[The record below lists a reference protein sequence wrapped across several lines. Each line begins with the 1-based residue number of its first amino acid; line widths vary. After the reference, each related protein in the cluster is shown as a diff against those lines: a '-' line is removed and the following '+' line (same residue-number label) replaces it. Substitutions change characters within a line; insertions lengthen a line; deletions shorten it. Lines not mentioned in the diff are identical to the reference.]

1 MDLDGAAGDEHPLA
15 NLRICQSLR
24 DELHHPQ
31 LGWGE
36 AFPASLGALALPSSA
51 VRPSNR
57 VLERELAPLGVRLGS
72 ELGLQPLPQLVELGL
87 LVLPPRAAV
96 EVLECAVAGA
106 KQAQSFLV

>member
-15 NLRICQSLR
+15 NLRICQSFR

-51 VRPSNR
+51 VRPADR

-72 ELGLQPLPQLVELGL
+72 ELGFQPLAPLLQLGRL
-87 LVLPPRAAV
+87 LLPPAAARARTRRR
-96 EVLECAVAGA
+96 GA
-106 KQAQSFLV
+106 